1 MRATHK
7 KLTKTLDM
15 NPIVDFKALPE
26 RLRSTGRRATVA
38 VASPADAHTE
48 EVIER
53 SINENLAEFTLVAVD
68 RKRSIAERLAADYP
82 GHVAI
87 INADDDDDAARK
99 AVAEVNEGRAE
110 VLMKG
115 SLNTDNLLR
124 AVLNKEHGLLVK
136 GSVLTHIAVAE
147 IPGMRRLLLFSDAAV
162 IPYPTAEQLDAI
174 MQYITATWRS
184 ITGGDCPRVAL
195 THCTEKTSEKFPI
208 TIAYKAIK
216 QYAEELRYGNVLVD
230 GPMDVKT
237 ACDAES
243 GAIKGIASPVVGN
256 ADILIFPDIEAG
268 NTFYKTVTL
277 FAHATVAGML
287 AGTTAP
293 VVVTSRA
300 DSVDS
305 KFYSLVIACMKSK
318 SPTPNR

>member
-1 MRATHK
+1 
-7 KLTKTLDM
+7 M
-15 NPIVDFKALPE
+15 NPIVDFKALPG
-26 RLRSTGRRATVA
+26 RLRSTGRRVTVA

-53 SINENLAEFTLVAVD
+53 SINEDFADFILVAVD
-68 RKRSIAERLAADYP
+68 GKHSIAERLAADYP
-82 GHVAI
+82 SHATVIA
-87 INADDDDDAARK
+87 ASDDDGAARK
-99 AVAEVNEGRAE
+99 AVAEVHDGRAD

-147 IPGMRRLLLFSDAAV
+147 IPGLKRLLFFSDAAV
-162 IPYPTAEQLDAI
+162 IPYPTTEQLDAI
-174 MQYITATWRS
+174 TLYITDTWHS
-184 ITGGDCPRVAL
+184 ITGGTRPRVAL
-195 THCTEKTSEKFPI
+195 THCTEKTSEKFPV
-208 TIAYKAIK
+208 TISYKTIRE
-216 QYAEELRYGNVLVD
+216 YAAEGRYGDALVD

-243 GAIKGIASPVVGN
+243 GAIKGISSPVVGN

-268 NTFYKTVTL
+268 NTFYKAITY

-300 DSVDS
+300 DSADS
-305 KFYSLVIACMKSK
+305 KFYSLAVACLKA
-318 SPTPNR
+318 TR

>member
-1 MRATHK
+1 
-7 KLTKTLDM
+7 M
-15 NPIVDFKALPE
+15 NPIVNFKALPE
-26 RLRSTGRRATVA
+26 RLRSLGKRVTVA
-38 VASPADAHTE
+38 VASPADSHTE

-53 SINENLAEFTLVAVD
+53 SIKEDFAQFILVAVD
-68 RKRSIAERLAADYP
+68 AKQAIAQRLASDYP
-82 GHVAI
+82 DHVRI
-87 INADDDDDAARK
+87 IIATDDDDAARL
-99 AVAEVNEGRAE
+99 AVKEVREARAD

-124 AVLNKEHGLLVK
+124 AVLNKEHGILVK

-147 IPGMRRLLLFSDAAV
+147 VPDMNRLMFFSDAAV
-162 IPYPTAEQLDAI
+162 IPFPTTEQLDAVTK
-174 MQYITATWRS
+174 YLSDTWRS
-184 ITGGDCPRVAL
+184 ITGQECPRIAL

-208 TIAYKAIK
+208 TISYQEVKK
-216 QYAEELRYGNVLVD
+216 YAAEGRYGNVCID

-268 NTFYKTVTL
+268 NTFYKTLTY
-277 FAHATVAGML
+277 FAHATVTGML

-300 DSVDS
+300 DSADS
-305 KFYSLVIACMKSK
+305 KFYSLAVACLKAATK
-318 SPTPNR
+318 

>member
-1 MRATHK
+1 MK
-7 KLTKTLDM
+7 
-15 NPIVDFKALPE
+15 PISSFQALADSLSSPA
-26 RLRSTGRRATVA
+26 RRIRVA
-38 VASPADAHTE
+38 VASPADEHTA

-53 SINENLAEFTLVAVD
+53 AIGCGMASFTLVATD
-68 RKRSIAERLAADYP
+68 GKEHTALSLHNAHPQHTTII
-82 GHVAI
+82 VA
-87 INADDDDDAARK
+87 ADDDNAARL
-99 AVAEVNEGRAE
+99 AVAEVHQGRAD

-124 AVLNKEHGLLVK
+124 AVLNKEQGILVK

-147 IPGMRRLLLFSDAAV
+147 IPGMNRLLFFSDAAV
-162 IPYPTAEQLDAI
+162 IPFPTTEQLDAVTT
-174 MQYITATWRS
+174 YITQTWRS
-184 ITGGDCPRVAL
+184 ITGGDKPRVAL

-208 TIAYKAIK
+208 TLSYQEVK
-216 QYAEELRYGNVLVD
+216 QYAAEGKYGDICID

-256 ADILIFPDIEAG
+256 ADILLFPDIEAG
-268 NTFYKTVTL
+268 NTFYKTITY
-277 FAHATVAGML
+277 FAHATVTGML

-300 DSVDS
+300 DSAES
-305 KFYSLVIACMKSK
+305 KFYSLAVACMKAVK
-318 SPTPNR
+318 